1 MADKEP
7 DNHDEKKPA
16 KRGTAWALGAV
27 AGALG
32 LIAAGFVVA
41 LLVAYGGLYNV
52 AATEQHTAFGRWA
65 LDTTFHSSVRRQSA
79 GLSPPAELT
88 PAQMRAG
95 ASAYKSMC
103 EHCHA
108 GPGAQRADWA
118 SGMRPRPPHLA
129 EEAAEWELA
138 EVFWI
143 AKHGVRMTGMPAFGP
158 THTDAELWGV
168 AGFVKSLPGMDAATY
183 AASGSAHEHSHGAG
197 GS

>member
-7 DNHDEKKPA
+7 DKHEANASAE
-16 KRGTAWALGAV
+16 RGKAVTIGAA
-27 AGALG
+27 AGALA
-32 LIAAGFVVA
+32 LIAVA
-41 LLVAYGGLYNV
+41 FAVGLLVAYGGLYNV

-65 LDTTFHSSVRRQSA
+65 LDTTFHSSVRRQAAS
-79 GLSPPAELT
+79 LEPPAELT
-88 PAQMRAG
+88 PAQIRAG

-108 GPGAQRADWA
+108 GPGARRADWA

-129 EEAAEWELA
+129 EAAAEWELP